1 MVFDVITGQIG
12 GDYRRAFRP
21 ADSDDFTSEIH
32 AMDFPIYPPD
42 FSLLDPESPE
52 VPSTD
57 ITQPPNY
64 LPQRRYRQGFVQVQP
79 SSKQGPNTSHEDAV
93 VEIVQR
99 AADNACLHMAARPF
113 QLFTIGLLIFGMRF
127 CVAIHDRGGITFSP
141 EEDLNN
147 DQGLELFV
155 RIVRRMACDMT
166 PVELGQDPTA
176 QQLAPGHP
184 AAARLRED
192 ALSHCLNAPVGIPTY
207 SVSLGG
213 LDKRRWGTVSV
224 VWSSIELLGRGATVQ
239 IVRELVNGV
248 PTGDFK
254 IMKTS
259 WRHSDRIPESEVYK
273 AFDDG
278 HPAVAKFDIGAD
290 VYLPG
295 SSEQK
300 IRVLSLRGASPADDD
315 LILHRLILSSVGRPI
330 WEYSSEEELLR
341 GLKAAVLGSVQF
353 RVSTDRRLKY

>member
-1 MVFDVITGQIG
+1 
-12 GDYRRAFRP
+12 
-21 ADSDDFTSEIH
+21 
-32 AMDFPIYPPD
+32 
-42 FSLLDPESPE
+42 
-52 VPSTD
+52 
-57 ITQPPNY
+57 
-64 LPQRRYRQGFVQVQP
+64 
-79 SSKQGPNTSHEDAV
+79 
-93 VEIVQR
+93 
-99 AADNACLHMAARPF
+99 MAARPF

-141 EEDLNN
+141 EAGLNN

-176 QQLAPGHP
+176 QQLAPDNP

-192 ALSHCLNAPVGIPTY
+192 ALSHHLNAPAGLPTY

-213 LDKRRWGTVSV
+213 LHKRRWGTVSV
-224 VWSSIELLGRGATVQ
+224 VWSSIELLGRGVTVQ

-259 WRHSDRIPESEVYK
+259 WRRSDRIPESEVYK

-278 HPAVAKFDIGAD
+278 HPAVAKFDIGTD

-300 IRVLSLRGASPADDD
+300 IRISSLRGASPADGD

-353 RVSTDRRLKY
+353 HVFSTDRRLKY